1 MTAYEEMARRVVQD
15 GLRACTEKMLSDYV
29 NEANFDSED
38 EYGTFIDSF
47 TNAIMLGLKELLKP
61 DKIKVYD
68 PEKVAEGLG

>member
-15 GLRACTEKMLSDYV
+15 GLIAMAKDLHM
-29 NEANFDSED
+29 ED
-38 EYGTFIDSF
+38 LLGPPGQDENMDAKINGF
-47 TNAIMLGLKELLKP
+47 TDAIMLGLTETLKP

>member
-1 MTAYEEMARRVVQD
+1 MTAYEVMARRVVQD
-15 GLRACTEKMLSDYV
+15 GLIAVAGDLRVKDEDF
-29 NEANFDSED
+29 EAAIEG
-38 EYGTFIDSF
+38 Y